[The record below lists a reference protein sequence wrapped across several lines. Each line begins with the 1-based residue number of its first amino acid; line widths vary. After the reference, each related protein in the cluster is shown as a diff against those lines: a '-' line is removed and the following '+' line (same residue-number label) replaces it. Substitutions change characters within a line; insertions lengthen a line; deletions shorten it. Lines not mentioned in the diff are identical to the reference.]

1 MKHSQIFLSAL
12 SALLCTQPNLVSA
25 TEEPAFTSIMPDL
38 FSVAGSLSNAWAD
51 FDGDGD
57 SDFAVSIKG
66 GEIRLY
72 LNNEGVFK
80 NIGAASGLPTSGD
93 EIRGLSWGDYD
104 NDGDLDL
111 LAGSNVFPT
120 PSRTYV
126 YRNEEGKAFSEV
138 ANEIGLTIPGRW
150 SRQSNWVD
158 YDNDGDLDLY
168 AANRTG
174 SNRLLNN
181 SEGKFESVASNQ
193 SPNDP
198 RRSVGACWLDI
209 DKDGDLDLFL
219 ANQSGD
225 SDALWR
231 NDFGSFTDIAPLL
244 GIDQTLRSL
253 KDGGVGCAFGDYD
266 NDGDF
271 DLYVGA
277 YGENLLYNNQGDG
290 KFVEL
295 AKSLGVTDPIETV
308 GAAWGD
314 YNNDG
319 WLDLMVVGY
328 RNPGQIP
335 ENRLYRNDK
344 GTFTNV
350 LASGGILDVGD
361 HGVEWVD
368 YDNDGDLDLSVTD
381 GYGPTGG
388 HFLFRN
394 ELEPSSEN
402 QSLAIQ
408 VVDKNGHYTRA
419 GAEIRL
425 FDSRKNL
432 LGSRQVSVGGG
443 YNTQSAIPVIFGVA
457 NNNVVS
463 AEVRFMG
470 PNGGHVQRIEEIDIR
485 KLKNKVL
492 TIKENEIK

>member
-1 MKHSQIFLSAL
+1 M
-12 SALLCTQPNLVSA
+12 
-25 TEEPAFTSIMPDL
+25 
-38 FSVAGSLSNAWAD
+38 
-51 FDGDGD
+51 
-57 SDFAVSIKG
+57 
-66 GEIRLY
+66 Y
-72 LNNEGVFK
+72 
-80 NIGAASGLPTSGD
+80 
-93 EIRGLSWGDYD
+93 
-104 NDGDLDL
+104 
-111 LAGSNVFPT
+111 FPT
-120 PSRTYV
+120 PSRTYI
-126 YRNEEGKAFSEV
+126 YRNDRGEGFAEV
-138 ANEIGLTIPGRW
+138 ANQIGLTIPARW

-174 SNRLLNN
+174 SNRLFNN
-181 SEGKFESVASNQ
+181 RNGNFQSVASNQ
-193 SPNDP
+193 APNDP

-209 DKDGDLDLFL
+209 DTDGDLDLFL

-231 NDFGSFTDIAPLL
+231 NDPETFTDIASQL
-244 GIDQTLRSL
+244 GIDQTMRTL

-277 YGENLLYNNQGDG
+277 YGKNLLYNNKGNGD
-290 KFVEL
+290 FVEV
-295 AKSLGVTDPIETV
+295 ADDLGVTDPVETV

-335 ENRLYRNDK
+335 ENKLYENDR
-344 GTFTNV
+344 GTFKNV
-350 LASGGILDVGD
+350 LTKGGILDVGD

-394 ELEPSSEN
+394 ELEHRGDN
-402 QSLAIQ
+402 QSIAILI
-408 VVDKNGHYTRA
+408 VDSDGDYTRA

-425 FDSRKNL
+425 YDSL
-432 LGSRQVSVGGG
+432 
-443 YNTQSAIPVIFGVA
+443 
-457 NNNVVS
+457 NN
-463 AEVRFMG
+463 
-470 PNGGHVQRIEEIDIR
+470 I
-485 KLKNKVL
+485 
-492 TIKENEIK
+492 

>member
-1 MKHSQIFLSAL
+1 MKSNRIFSI
-12 SALLCTQPNLVSA
+12 ALLVSCCIQFSFVTVAQEPNF
-25 TEEPAFTSIMPDL
+25 TEIMPEL

-51 FDGDGD
+51 IDGDGD
-57 SDFAVSIKG
+57 SDLAVSIKG

-72 LNNEGVFK
+72 LNDEGTFK
-80 NIGAASGLPTSGD
+80 SVGETLGLPTSGD

-104 NDGDLDL
+104 KDGDLDL

-120 PSRTYV
+120 PSRTYI
-126 YRNEEGKAFSEV
+126 YRNDRGEGFAEV
-138 ANEIGLTIPGRW
+138 ANQIGLTIPARW

-174 SNRLLNN
+174 SNRLFNN
-181 SEGKFESVASNQ
+181 RNGNFQSVASNQ
-193 SPNDP
+193 APNDP

-209 DKDGDLDLFL
+209 DTDGDLDLFL

-231 NDFGSFTDIAPLL
+231 NDPETFTDIASQL
-244 GIDQTLRSL
+244 GIDQTMRTL

-277 YGENLLYNNQGDG
+277 YGKNLLYNNKGNGD
-290 KFVEL
+290 FVEV
-295 AKSLGVTDPIETV
+295 ADDLGVTDPVETV

-335 ENRLYRNDK
+335 ENKLYENDR
-344 GTFTNV
+344 GTFKNV
-350 LASGGILDVGD
+350 LTKGGILDVGD

-394 ELEPSSEN
+394 ELEHRGDN
-402 QSLAIQ
+402 QSIAILI
-408 VVDKNGHYTRA
+408 VDSDGDYTRA

-425 FDSRKNL
+425 YDSLNNI

-443 YNTQSAIPVIFGVA
+443 YNTQSATPVVFGVA
-457 NNNVVS
+457 SNNFVN
-463 AEVRFMG
+463 AEIRFMG
-470 PNGGHVQRIEEIDIR
+470 SGGGHIQRVENIDIR
-485 KLKNKVL
+485 SLKNKVL
-492 TIKENEIK
+492 IIKESAIE

>member
-198 RRSVGACWLDI
+198 
-209 DKDGDLDLFL
+209 
-219 ANQSGD
+219 
-225 SDALWR
+225 
-231 NDFGSFTDIAPLL
+231 
-244 GIDQTLRSL
+244 
-253 KDGGVGCAFGDYD
+253 
-266 NDGDF
+266 
-271 DLYVGA
+271 
-277 YGENLLYNNQGDG
+277 
-290 KFVEL
+290 
-295 AKSLGVTDPIETV
+295 
-308 GAAWGD
+308 
-314 YNNDG
+314 
-319 WLDLMVVGY
+319 
-328 RNPGQIP
+328 QI
-335 ENRLYRNDK
+335 
-344 GTFTNV
+344 G
-350 LASGGILDVGD
+350 
-361 HGVEWVD
+361 
-368 YDNDGDLDLSVTD
+368 
-381 GYGPTGG
+381 
-388 HFLFRN
+388 
-394 ELEPSSEN
+394 
-402 QSLAIQ
+402 
-408 VVDKNGHYTRA
+408 RA
-419 GAEIRL
+419 
-425 FDSRKNL
+425 
-432 LGSRQVSVGGG
+432 
-443 YNTQSAIPVIFGVA
+443 
-457 NNNVVS
+457 
-463 AEVRFMG
+463 
-470 PNGGHVQRIEEIDIR
+470 HV
-485 KLKNKVL
+485 
-492 TIKENEIK
+492 